1 MKLISIAPRAD
12 AMNATTSP
20 PIAIFALTPPQ
31 VLLKTDPVIG
41 AHIGVSIVNHYKDPL
56 GMAVLFGPWQGQDLY
71 ETVHLHLNNNPK
83 PISSEIV
90 FSISDPVLLRLP
102 AGLLLEDINS
112 LHCTVER
119 LSGNGD
125 TSPSLTVLYDAFA
138 PGGDEQVPGGGHS
151 ALAINATPT
160 SVDASQAAQGVL
172 LTLDYPHKHL
182 YDLITVDSGGVETKH
197 RIEPTP
203 TNPNPDL
210 TQPITLTLTTPHF
223 AKDPNNPQFPIKYNV
238 ISQTNNYS
246 GTTQLG
252 QFNAQ
257 DHWSIPCLI
266 DVHLDWAE
274 LLEAILQE
282 ILGENGDDPKEVD
295 LGKMNGGPLWALI
308 HLINTIWQAGDECDL
323 TFEALVNG
331 VVTATHQ
338 VKVPVIQVPGQLS
351 VDIPNAKV
359 IPGSTVQVTFKQTR
373 GGKIVGVSKTAEA
386 RVVGAGLPELEM
398 DVSPVH
404 LSAERYY
411 ADQFPP
417 QFPEYFFPSDPKSA
431 SYIDRKA
438 TGGVGTI
445 IYASSDTNIVSV
457 NQDGRSYARGNG
469 EAIVTATD
477 AANQSKSY
485 KITTSGTAH
494 QVVFRFWTPG
504 LSTWKDAS
512 QFAVASGGRLLTL
525 SEVQSHSRSFTPTKY
540 QDSAFGH
547 GTWTSTPGT
556 SGGQPAY
563 WIGRWDG
570 VHHLHADNPTFQSI
584 YVFLITKT

>member
-282 ILGENGDDPKEVD
+282 ILGENGDDPAIVD

-308 HLINTIWQAGDECDL
+308 HLINTIWQAGDQIHL
-323 TFEALVNG
+323 TFEAWLNG
-331 VVTATHQ
+331 VMVATHDETL
-338 VKVPVIQVPGQLS
+338 PIGNVPGQFS
-351 VDIPNAKV
+351 WPIPNVKV
-359 IPGSTVQVTFKQTR
+359 VANSQVRVKLEQIR
-373 GGKIVGVSKTAEA
+373 GGKVIGVSREAQA
-386 RVVGAGLPELEM
+386 RVVGEGLPDIEDFESTPSQGASEVGQSVSTNKIKVTLTGKVHPNDSLAIGRFTDPVDANGQAFYGYLAQPNGQITSLSYEVELIGRTANRLVIWIAGGNIFGNATQM
-398 DVSPVH
+398 NLVFRDTAGATLNFINLTVTAYQRQQQIDTGV
-404 LSAERYY
+404 LNGI
-411 ADQFPP
+411 
-417 QFPEYFFPSDPKSA
+417 KSIA
-431 SYIDRKA
+431 VVVNGQVIIDR
-438 TGGVGTI
+438 I
-445 IYASSDTNIVSV
+445 
-457 NQDGRSYARGNG
+457 
-469 EAIVTATD
+469 
-477 AANQSKSY
+477 
-485 KITTSGTAH
+485 
-494 QVVFRFWTPG
+494 
-504 LSTWKDAS
+504 
-512 QFAVASGGRLLTL
+512 QFL
-525 SEVQSHSRSFTPTKY
+525 
-540 QDSAFGH
+540 
-547 GTWTSTPGT
+547 
-556 SGGQPAY
+556 
-563 WIGRWDG
+563 
-570 VHHLHADNPTFQSI
+570 
-584 YVFLITKT
+584 